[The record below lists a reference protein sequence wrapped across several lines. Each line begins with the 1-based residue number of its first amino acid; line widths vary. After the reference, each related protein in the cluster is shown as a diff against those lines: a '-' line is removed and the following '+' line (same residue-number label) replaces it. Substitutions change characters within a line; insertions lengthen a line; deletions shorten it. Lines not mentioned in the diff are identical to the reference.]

1 MVKKLYKTGELAQLA
16 GVSVRT
22 IRYYDSKG
30 ILKPVE
36 YSEAKYRLYDNKSVE
51 NLQKIL
57 MLKYVGFSLEQIEE
71 LMKSEFANNDSNLK
85 DSLAIQKE
93 LLVKKIKHMECMIE
107 AIENTEKAENDAV
120 WEMLIKV
127 INLTTEK
134 EIMDRQYQNDE
145 NLQKRINIHNYST
158 ASEHWMRWIYKKLNF
173 KSNMKILEIGCG
185 NGLLWKENIEYLPE
199 NITIML
205 TDNSEGMLEKVKQVF
220 SQNKESLERRN
231 IKYEFLQID
240 ADQIDIKEKTY
251 DVVIANHMLFHVN
264 NRDRLFE
271 KIRNG
276 LKEKGTFYC
285 STIGCKHM
293 KELNDFVTK
302 FDPNIYIPS
311 ENALKGFQLEN
322 GREQLLKHFVNV
334 QMEIQE
340 NDLMVDNADDI
351 YEYVIS
357 YPGNAEELLSKK
369 EKAFKKAIDKIIN
382 EKGYFYIH
390 KSQGIFI
397 AKMQ

>member
-1 MVKKLYKTGELAQLA
+1 M
-16 GVSVRT
+16 
-22 IRYYDSKG
+22 
-30 ILKPVE
+30 
-36 YSEAKYRLYDNKSVE
+36 
-51 NLQKIL
+51 
-57 MLKYVGFSLEQIEE
+57 
-71 LMKSEFANNDSNLK
+71 
-85 DSLAIQKE
+85 
-93 LLVKKIKHMECMIE
+93 
-107 AIENTEKAENDAV
+107 
-120 WEMLIKV
+120 
-127 INLTTEK
+127 
-134 EIMDRQYQNDE
+134 
-145 NLQKRINIHNYST
+145 
-158 ASEHWMRWIYKKLNF
+158 
-173 KSNMKILEIGCG
+173 
-185 NGLLWKENIEYLPE
+185 
-199 NITIML
+199 
-205 TDNSEGMLEKVKQVF
+205 
-220 SQNKESLERRN
+220 
-231 IKYEFLQID
+231 QID